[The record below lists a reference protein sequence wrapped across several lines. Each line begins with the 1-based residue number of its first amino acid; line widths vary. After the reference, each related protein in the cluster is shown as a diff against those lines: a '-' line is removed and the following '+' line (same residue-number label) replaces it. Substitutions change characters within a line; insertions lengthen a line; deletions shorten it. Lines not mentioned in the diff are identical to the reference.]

1 MRRRG
6 GARPAAPRPVAVLA
20 ALSFVGVVAAC
31 AGADPPATATP
42 AMDAGTAGRHGVA
55 TYVAHLRPDLEAG
68 TIAVQ
73 WQLRLPVDDQTTDSI
88 PFLLQGTLEI
98 EDVWGPLVR
107 SYSTRPFEMV
117 PVWNVVTVH
126 LTRSVP
132 HGTYVEIGMRYG
144 GAPGSGPRGSESLDP
159 EHVELSI
166 EAAWHPV
173 VGTFDREMV
182 GTLRVELPA
191 EWDVVGSG
199 TTSFEEG
206 AHVIRN
212 AVPQLD
218 VAFSASPS
226 FRRAASSSFVAY
238 SRTAEPAAMEAALAA
253 AESCHGYLNDR
264 YGVRDP
270 LPAGRIVITDREQTR
285 YARKN
290 YVVLDRVDPAEEVAL
305 HWALCH
311 ELVHYWTALSNF
323 MGPDHWMSEAF
334 AEAATLL
341 YVRDRFGEE
350 AYTRTIDRWRRQSER
365 LGPVW
370 TAGSEQRAAPDV
382 MYIKAPY
389 LLSSLEA
396 AIGRKPFERFLTAY
410 MVEDI
415 RETEAMLDRLRAIAG
430 ADAELELRRMLGS

>member
-1 MRRRG
+1 MRR
-6 GARPAAPRPVAVLA
+6 ARPIATL
-20 ALSFVGVVAAC
+20 ALSLLGIGAAC
-31 AGADPPATATP
+31 APTDSPAAAIPAVDPGPS
-42 AMDAGTAGRHGVA
+42 GRDGVA
-55 TYVAHLRPDLEAG
+55 TYVADLRPDLELG
-68 TIAVQ
+68 TIAVD
-73 WQLRLPVDDQTTDSI
+73 WHLRLPVDEQTTDSV
-88 PFLLQGTLEI
+88 PFLLHGTLEV

-117 PVWNVVTVH
+117 PVWNVVTVK
-126 LTRSVP
+126 LTRSAP
-132 HGTYVEIGMRYG
+132 PGTEVEIGMRYG
-144 GAPGSGPRGSESLDP
+144 GTPGTGPRGSESLDP

-173 VGTFDREMV
+173 VATFDREMV

-191 EWDVVGSG
+191 EWDVVSSG
-199 TTSFEEG
+199 ATSFEEG
-206 AHVIRN
+206 VHVIRT

-226 FRRAASSSFVAY
+226 FRRAASPGFVVY
-238 SRTAEPAAMEAALAA
+238 SRTAEPAAMEAALTA
-253 AESCHGYLNDR
+253 AESCRGYLNDR
-264 YGVRDP
+264 YGARDP

-290 YVVLDRVDPAEEVAL
+290 YVVLDRVDPADEVLL

-311 ELVHYWTALSNF
+311 ELVHYWTALANF

-350 AYTRTIDRWRRQSER
+350 AYDRTVDRWRRQSER

-370 TAGSEQRAAPDV
+370 FPGAEGRAAPDA

-389 LLSSLEA
+389 VLTRLEA
-396 AIGRKPFERFLTAY
+396 VIGRERFQRFLTAY
-410 MVEDI
+410 MVEDV
-415 RETEAMLDRLRAIAG
+415 RETEAMLARLREIAG
-430 ADAELELRRMLGS
+430 PEAEMELRRMLGS